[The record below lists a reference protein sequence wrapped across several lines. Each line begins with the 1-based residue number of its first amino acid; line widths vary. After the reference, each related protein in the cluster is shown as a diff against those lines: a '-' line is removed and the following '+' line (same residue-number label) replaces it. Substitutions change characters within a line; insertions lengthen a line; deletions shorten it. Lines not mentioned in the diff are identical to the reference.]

1 MCKISVI
8 IPVYNG
14 ETYLAQCLDSII
26 GQTLKEIEIICVN
39 DGSKDRTQQILEK
52 YAEKDSRIQIISQEN
67 GGAGAARNAGL
78 RIARGEYLS
87 ILDGDDFFEPD
98 MLEKAYKK
106 AKESRQS
113 FWCLDQINTT
123 KQPASTKV

>member
-39 DGSKDRTQQILEK
+39 DGSKDRTQQNFELEEENI
-52 YAEKDSRIQIISQEN
+52 YPFWMETISLNRICW
-67 GGAGAARNAGL
+67 
-78 RIARGEYLS
+78 
-87 ILDGDDFFEPD
+87 
-98 MLEKAYKK
+98 KK
-106 AKESRQS
+106 KKKKQKKVGQS

>member
-67 GGAGAARNAGL
+67 GGARRREMQDFALQEENIYPFWMETISL
-78 RIARGEYLS
+78 NRICWKKH
-87 ILDGDDFFEPD
+87 IKKQ
-98 MLEKAYKK
+98 EKVG
-106 AKESRQS
+106 QS

>member
-1 MCKISVI
+1 MCKVSVI

-78 RIARGEYLS
+78 RIAR
-87 ILDGDDFFEPD
+87 
-98 MLEKAYKK
+98 
-106 AKESRQS
+106 
-113 FWCLDQINTT
+113 
-123 KQPASTKV
+123 

>member
-39 DGSKDRTQQILEK
+39 DGSTDRTQQILEK

-67 GGAGAARNAGL
+67 GGAGAARNL
-78 RIARGEYLS
+78 NRICW
-87 ILDGDDFFEPD
+87 
-98 MLEKAYKK
+98 KK
-106 AKESRQS
+106 HIKKQKKVGQS

-123 KQPASTKV
+123 KQPASTKVWHGRSGGMHFLHTAR